1 MDDQEIVFLRELK
14 EALKEF
20 QLHNLCRRVMGKA
33 DDEELRLGPCLLD
46 RLLQMSEEFFTRTH
60 GDATEVSARKNHGV
74 LMDRIGRAWTK
85 DHVTGVHDGP
95 DQMTQSLFCPDRDYG
110 LRVGIDLDLKAPPI
124 PVRNRKSK
132 FVDTF
137 GSRIAVIMAFFH
149 CLNEL
154 GDKVRRCRLIRV
166 AHAEIDDVFSSPSRL
181 LLQVI
186 DDVEDIRREPLD
198 ALEFHSFSSYW
209 YRFNFYAIYPLR
221 ANDGLG

>member
-1 MDDQEIVFLRELK
+1 
-14 EALKEF
+14 
-20 QLHNLCRRVMGKA
+20 
-33 DDEELRLGPCLLD
+33 
-46 RLLQMSEEFFTRTH
+46 MSEEFFTRTH

-74 LMDRIGRAWTK
+74 LMERIGWAWTK
-85 DHVTGVHDGP
+85 DHVAGVHDGP

-110 LRVGIDLDLKAPPI
+110 LRIGIDLHLKTFTVPI
-124 PVRNRKSK
+124 RDRKSQ

-154 GDKVRRCRLIRV
+154 GDNVRRCRLIRV

-186 DDVEDIRREPLD
+186 DDVEDIRRASLVS
-198 ALEFHSFSSYW
+198 LEIHFFSSFW
-209 YRFNFYAIYPLR
+209 YSFY
-221 ANDGLG
+221 